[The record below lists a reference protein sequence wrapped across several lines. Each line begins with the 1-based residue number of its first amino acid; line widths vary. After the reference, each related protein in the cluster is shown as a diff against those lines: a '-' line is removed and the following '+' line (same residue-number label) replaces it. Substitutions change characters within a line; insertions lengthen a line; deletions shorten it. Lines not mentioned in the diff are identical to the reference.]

1 MAKRKTK
8 AKVEVEKIDVV
19 DPIVVEVI
27 EPSDDDKI
35 RFSLSKIQDSL
46 NSKPNQDDRR
56 ELLRRQTILQG
67 ELKDLQK

>member
-19 DPIVVEVI
+19 DPIVVEA
-27 EPSDDDKI
+27 SDEDKI